1 MTALATRSFIVIS
14 LCVFSLFGY
23 GCSNS
28 NSSSTITA
36 QFLPSSTPQA
46 PLLVKLAPVSVSGS
60 LMVIQAVIYGPDAS
74 LDLYAFAFDIK
85 IGDPTMVKFVAGT
98 AGNQNALTTSGGQT
112 VVTNASVDAADA
124 SHIVV
129 GVSKSG
135 GGAGNGIAGTS
146 AIVVQMTF
154 QALKAGATTLAITGT
169 SANPS
174 QPPTALDSSLQPIA
188 GITFDAAAAAV
199 TATASGGG
207 Y

>member
-1 MTALATRSFIVIS
+1 MTALAARSFIVIS

-46 PLLVKLAPVSVSGS
+46 PLLVKLVPVSVSGP
-60 LMVIQAVIYGPDAS
+60 LMVIQAVIYGPDTS

-85 IGDPTMVKFVAGT
+85 IGDPTTVKFVAGT
-98 AGNQNALTTSGGQT
+98 AGGDNALTAGDGQT
-112 VVTNASVDAADA
+112 VVTNAAVDAADA
-124 SHIVV
+124 SHIVL
-129 GVSKSG
+129 GVSKTG

-169 SANPS
+169 SASPS
-174 QPPTALDSSLQPIA
+174 QPPAALDSSLQPIA
-188 GITFDAAAAAV
+188 GITFDASAAAV